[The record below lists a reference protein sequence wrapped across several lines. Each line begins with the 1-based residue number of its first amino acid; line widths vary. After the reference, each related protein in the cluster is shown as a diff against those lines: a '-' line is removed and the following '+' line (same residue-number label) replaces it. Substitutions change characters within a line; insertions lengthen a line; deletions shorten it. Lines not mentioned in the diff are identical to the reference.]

1 MRNRTELI
9 EKLQKVIIMRKMH
22 SREQQAIAIMK
33 LDELIGSQ
41 KSFLVTL
48 SLLYSITNPSFISHL
63 QGCQM
68 TDTEIGYCC
77 LYMSGLDIK
86 DVIDLLNSHRAYN
99 INADIRR
106 KLGLKDKDILLL
118 DYLRLLTI

>member
-1 MRNRTELI
+1 
-9 EKLQKVIIMRKMH
+9 MH
-22 SREQQAIAIMK
+22 SREQQAIAMMK

-48 SLLYSITNPSFISHL
+48 SLLYSITNPSFIKHL
-63 QGCQM
+63 QDCQM

-106 KLGLKDKDILLL
+106 KLGIKDKDILLL
-118 DYLRLLTI
+118 DYLRLLTL